1 LGSRMMSTDQA
12 PTLVIRDLLAGYGG
26 APILQGVSLELW
38 PGEIT
43 ALLGANGAGKSTLLR
58 AVCGAVEVAGHVEL
72 GNARLVGR
80 STAQIARMGVGHVPE
95 GRGTFVDLTVDE
107 NLRVGAFARAS
118 RCGLEHAINRVYTWL
133 PRLAERQAQRA
144 GSLSGGEQQMLAIG
158 RALVAEPKV
167 LLLDEPSF
175 GLAPRVTEEVMRLL
189 HRLQL
194 ETAMAIL
201 LVEQNATAALRIAKF
216 AYVLHGGRITA
227 CGSAGEI
234 KNNEALRKAYLGGV
248 S

>member
-1 LGSRMMSTDQA
+1 
-12 PTLVIRDLLAGYGG
+12 
-26 APILQGVSLELW
+26 
-38 PGEIT
+38 
-43 ALLGANGAGKSTLLR
+43 
-58 AVCGAVEVAGHVEL
+58 
-72 GNARLVGR
+72 
-80 STAQIARMGVGHVPE
+80 
-95 GRGTFVDLTVDE
+95 
-107 NLRVGAFARAS
+107 
-118 RCGLEHAINRVYTWL
+118 
-133 PRLAERQAQRA
+133 
-144 GSLSGGEQQMLAIG
+144 
-158 RALVAEPKV
+158 
-167 LLLDEPSF
+167 
-175 GLAPRVTEEVMRLL
+175 LAPRVTEEVMRLL